1 MLSNIEISDF
11 KLQQKI
17 EALLEELNMEARH
30 HSYNGYCKYR
40 EVAEVQKELHTVIM
54 QSLLDRDLE
63 IERLQKELV
72 PYHRRDSVEAHNA
85 KQKAKV
91 EFVLDLLFPHDSY
104 DKGGVPREL
113 RHPEKY
119 WWWNGWS
126 LLEESDPNEVT
137 GNISVEVESYIGG
150 GENEKFSFDILGEWI
165 EPDDHEEIKAR
176 VHAWCRTSYAER
188 QQADQAKQRKDAQRQ
203 IEEAQ
208 RTIDRLSGK
217 A

>member
-11 KLQQKI
+11 NLQQKI
-17 EALLEELNMEARH
+17 EALLDELNMEARH
-30 HSYNGYCKYR
+30 HAYNGYCKYR
-40 EVAEVQKELHTVIM
+40 EVAVVKKELHTLIM
-54 QSLLDRDLE
+54 QGLLDRDLE
-63 IERLQKELV
+63 IERMQKELV
-72 PYHRRDSVEAHNA
+72 PYHQRDSEEAHNA

-91 EFVLDLLFPHDSY
+91 SFVLDLLFPHNRY

-113 RHPEKY
+113 RHPEKF

-126 LLEESDPNEVT
+126 LLEESDPNSVN
-137 GNISVEVESYIGG
+137 GNISVQVESYVGG
-150 GENEKFSFDILGEWI
+150 GEEETYSFDIRGEWI

-176 VHAWCRTSYAER
+176 VHTWCRTQYAEM
-188 QQADQAKQRKDAQRQ
+188 QQAEQDKTRKNALRQ

-217 A
+217 E